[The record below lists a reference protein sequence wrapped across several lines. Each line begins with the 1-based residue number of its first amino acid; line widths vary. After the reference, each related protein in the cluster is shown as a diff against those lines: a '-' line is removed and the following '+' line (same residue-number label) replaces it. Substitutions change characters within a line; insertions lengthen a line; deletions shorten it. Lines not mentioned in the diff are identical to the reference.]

1 MKRSVFLVILIFL
14 LIFFYYEKFEKELNI
29 NCVNLNNTSK
39 KICTFDRNINI
50 KIIKIKDKYRCFLEI
65 VWLNTPNYRGSDI
78 IGLIIENAAI
88 IKTSI
93 NFELRFH
100 LKNRKYISNTYLIN
114 NENNGISVLF
124 KLPSSKNTKNIVI
137 TLSFDFENENKE
149 IDIYSDYAH
158 LLKKNKKTKDYF
170 MSHKGLVLD
179 DSIYSFYDDA
189 PVVLSHFNLE

>member
-78 IGLIIENAAI
+78 IGLIIENATI

-93 NFELRFH
+93 NFELRFY
-100 LKNRKYISNTYLIN
+100 LKNKEYKSNTSLIN
-114 NENNGISVLF
+114 SQNNGVSVLF
-124 KLPSSKNTKNIVI
+124 KLPRSKNIKNIVI
-137 TLSFDFENENKE
+137 TLSFDFESSNKE
-149 IDIYSDYAH
+149 IDIYSDYSH